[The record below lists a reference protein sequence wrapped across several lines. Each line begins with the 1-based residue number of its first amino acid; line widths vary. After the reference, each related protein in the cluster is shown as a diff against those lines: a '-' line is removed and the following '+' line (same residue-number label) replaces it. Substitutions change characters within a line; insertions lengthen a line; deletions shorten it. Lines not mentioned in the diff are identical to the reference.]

1 LLASAK
7 AFSAFFALA
16 SADLCNFSAF
26 ALAAVETS
34 KALCEALR
42 LASSD
47 AMRAL
52 ADAKASAV
60 QQRKERRSQTK
71 SKEKH
76 TRQAKIGQRIH
87 LRKLSQPSSTQY
99 TQCPRRRISS
109 SMSDKGG
116 THQYME
122 GTRKIGA
129 VQPLTLSGE
138 PVGSCASRETSASWD
153 FFDRLVLRD
162 AVIFLVEA
170 LVALGAC
177 TVGSVSCTGGSSV
190 ITS

>member
-1 LLASAK
+1 
-7 AFSAFFALA
+7 
-16 SADLCNFSAF
+16 
-26 ALAAVETS
+26 
-34 KALCEALR
+34 
-42 LASSD
+42 
-47 AMRAL
+47 MRAL

-76 TRQAKIGQRIH
+76 TRQAKLGQRIN
-87 LRKLSQPSSTQY
+87 LQKLLQPSNTQY

-109 SMSDKGG
+109 SMPDKGG
-116 THQYME
+116 THKYVE
-122 GTRKIGA
+122 GVRKISI
-129 VQPLTLSGE
+129 VQPLTLSGD
-138 PVGSCASRETSASWD
+138 PVGSCASRETSASSD

-177 TVGSVSCTGGSSV
+177 TTGSVSCMGGSLV
-190 ITS
+190 IIS

>member
-16 SADLCNFSAF
+16 SADLCDFSAF
-26 ALAAVETS
+26 ALAAVATS
-34 KALCEALR
+34 KAFREALSS
-42 LASSD
+42 ASSD
-47 AMRAL
+47 EMRAL

-60 QQRKERRSQTK
+60 QQRRERRSQRK

-76 TRQAKIGQRIH
+76 TRQAKIGQRIN
-87 LRKLSQPSSTQY
+87 LRKLSQPSSIQY
-99 TQCPRRRISS
+99 IQYPRRRISS
-109 SMSDKGG
+109 SMPDKGE
-116 THQYME
+116 TRKCME
-122 GTRKIGA
+122 GTRKIST

-153 FFDRLVLRD
+153 FFDRLVLWD

-177 TVGSVSCTGGSSV
+177 TAGSISCTEGSSTV
-190 ITS
+190 TS

>member
-1 LLASAK
+1 
-7 AFSAFFALA
+7 
-16 SADLCNFSAF
+16 
-26 ALAAVETS
+26 
-34 KALCEALR
+34 
-42 LASSD
+42 
-47 AMRAL
+47 MRAL
-52 ADAKASAV
+52 ADAKASAA
-60 QQRKERRSQTK
+60 QQRKERRSQIK

-87 LRKLSQPSSTQY
+87 LQKLSQPSNIQY
-99 TQCPRRRISS
+99 TLCPRRRISS
-109 SMSDKGG
+109 SKPDKGG
-116 THQYME
+116 THKYVE
-122 GTRKIGA
+122 GARKISI

-153 FFDRLVLRD
+153 FFDRLVLQD

-177 TVGSVSCTGGSSV
+177 GAGSVSCTGGSPV